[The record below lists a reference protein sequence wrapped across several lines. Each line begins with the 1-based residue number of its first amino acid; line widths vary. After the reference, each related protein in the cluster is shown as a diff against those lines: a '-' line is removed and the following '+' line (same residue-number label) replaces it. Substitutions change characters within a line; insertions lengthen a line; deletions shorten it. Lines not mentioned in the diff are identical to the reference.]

1 MEGYIMTEMYHK
13 SIKVN
18 APIAEAEKACK
29 IVCNNAKMVIK
40 DSYSSDT
47 AFFISAA
54 EKISWVSTSWPV
66 KFDIKASYH
75 NDNLII
81 DISSSSPLGSLTQ
94 GRANMQKLDGF
105 VESLQVYLG

>member
-1 MEGYIMTEMYHK
+1 MAELYHK

-18 APIAEAEKACK
+18 APISEAERACK
-29 IVCNNAKMVIK
+29 TICNNAKMVIK

-66 KFDIKASYH
+66 KLDIKASYH
-75 NDNLII
+75 NDSLII
-81 DISSSSPLGSLTQ
+81 DIASSSPWGSLTQ
-94 GRANMQKLDGF
+94 GRANIQKLDSF
-105 VESLQVYLG
+105 VESLQAYLG